1 MNVTPDLFDADI
13 PRSHYRPFTVQIG
26 LAKAPSLFPERRRN
40 GRKFRTVEAV
50 FVFQTGILVSSNE
63 LSI

>member
-1 MNVTPDLFDADI
+1 MNVTPDLFDAYVL
-13 PRSHYRPFTVQIG
+13 RSHYRPFTVQIG
-26 LAKAPSLFPERRRN
+26 LAKAPSLFSERRRN
-40 GRKFRTVEAV
+40 GGKFRTVEAV